1 MKVLLQIHRS
11 TEDIPQVMSPKKKKK
26 EQPDLW
32 SQPEDFK

>member
-1 MKVLLQIHRS
+1 MKILLQIHRS
-11 TEDIPQVMSPKKKKK
+11 TEDIPQVTSPKEKK